1 MTRKHS
7 TELDAELGMHKK
19 QKEIYKGIKRN
30 EKLKQNEDEKVVI
43 INWSSN
49 WQTKLLQTIGVF

>member
-43 INWSSN
+43 IN
-49 WQTKLLQTIGVF
+49 